1 MDFVEKEEL
10 TIPSYISEF
19 INNNMDD
26 LKKIYMENIQKG
38 YGILLVKIE
47 ESKNN
52 VSVAFLN
59 EEIVKETYIKE
70 LVDKLNGRTLLNIID
85 LELNKNYWIELKLT

>member
-10 TIPSYISEF
+10 NIPSYISEF
-19 INNNMDD
+19 INNNMEA
-26 LKKIYMENIQKG
+26 LKKIYMDHIQNG

-85 LELNKNYWIELKLT
+85 LELNKNYWIELNLT